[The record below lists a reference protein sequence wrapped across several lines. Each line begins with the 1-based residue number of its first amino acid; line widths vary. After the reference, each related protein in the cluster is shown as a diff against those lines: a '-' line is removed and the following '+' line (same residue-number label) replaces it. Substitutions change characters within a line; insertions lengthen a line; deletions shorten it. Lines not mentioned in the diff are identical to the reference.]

1 MSVDQFR
8 REKMYQATMLM
19 AKKLHEQGII
29 STDEYLGIDTIFR
42 KRYAPSLGTLFTE
55 INLI

>member
-19 AKKLHEQGII
+19 AKKLHEQGIV
-29 STDEYLGIDTIFR
+29 STDEYLEIDTIFR
-42 KRYAPSLGTLFTE
+42 KKYAPSFGTLFTE

>member
-8 REKMYQATMLM
+8 REKMYQATMIM

-29 STDEYLGIDTIFR
+29 STDEYLEIDTIFR
-42 KRYAPSLGTLFTE
+42 KKYVPALGTLFTE

>member
-19 AKKLHEQGII
+19 AKKFHEQGII
-29 STDEYLGIDTIFR
+29 STDEYLEIDTIFR
-42 KRYAPSLGTLFTE
+42 KKYAPSLGTLFTE

>member
-19 AKKLHEQGII
+19 AKKLHEQAII
-29 STDEYLGIDTIFR
+29 STDEYLEIDTIFR
-42 KRYAPSLGTLFTE
+42 KKYAPSLGTLFTE